1 MDMALQ
7 AGPPEAAELVAC
19 EFVVEAEILST

>member
-1 MDMALQ
+1 MALQ

-19 EFVVEAEILST
+19 EFVVEAEIKDHLN